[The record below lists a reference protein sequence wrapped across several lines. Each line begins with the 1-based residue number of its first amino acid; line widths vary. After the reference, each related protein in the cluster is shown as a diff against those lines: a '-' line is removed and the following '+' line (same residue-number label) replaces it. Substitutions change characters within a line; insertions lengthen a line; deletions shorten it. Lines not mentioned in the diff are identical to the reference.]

1 MQDAVEKILEGK
13 FNKNIHSLDFSSPV
27 IELNLHEGEDY
38 EGSFTISGP
47 ENEVTEGTVTSTRLK
62 MQCIT
67 DRFSGVRE
75 EIAYRFDAS
84 GMREGDTLKGE
95 FRIISNHGEY
105 YIPYDVNIVAGVL
118 NSELGAIKN
127 LFHFANLARTNWDE
141 AVKLFYSRDFER
153 VFDGVDR
160 QYYGI
165 YRGLSLGAKRQ
176 QNVEEFLLE
185 IRKKQKVEFLLEKTQ
200 IRIEDP
206 RDMEENRLVINRNGW
221 GFSELSIE
229 KDGDFIVLEKDV
241 VREEDFLGNTCR
253 LPFYISAK
261 GLHGGR
267 NYGSIRLYNPYVE
280 LTASITVISK
290 SVLVKIPGIRMQKK
304 HKIAELMQYY
314 EAFRIKKI
322 SAASWLKKTEQ
333 LLDELIQIDN
343 YDISLKLF
351 RAQIFI
357 TEERYNE
364 AEWHLN
370 QVSEAVEENF
380 EPAVYCYYLYLTTLL
395 GKSDI
400 YTDEAAGQVE
410 RIYAQNSDNWR
421 IAWLLLYLSE
431 EYIKSPSRKWLILE
445 EQFRQGCK
453 SPVLYIEA
461 WSLVAA
467 NPALLMRLDDFEMQV
482 LHYAAKKELI
492 TSEAIIQIVYL
503 AQKMKNYSARLF
515 EILKACYRAF
525 PGNEVLQA
533 ICALLIKGNV
543 TNDES
548 FPWYEKG
555 IEKEL
560 RITRL
565 YEHYMMSLNLEE
577 DKEIPRIV
585 LMYFAF
591 DSTLD
596 SLHNAYLYAYVH
608 RNKGQFPDLYEN
620 YREQIERFVV
630 FQILKG
636 RNNKYLAYL
645 YKNLINLNMLTE
657 ETARG
662 LSTVLFVQHLKVRRN
677 DIRKVI
683 VIYEKEKYET
693 VYSMT
698 GREVYIP
705 IYGSDCRLLLE
716 DAKGNR
722 YCREEEYTC
731 ERLLVPDQLA
741 AMIAPYVE
749 GSVHFDL
756 WLCGGEDNLSLV
768 TADNVMYMKR
778 LAASDQIL
786 DEVCQEIRMRLIDF
800 YYDSDRIQ
808 ELDEFLEKLSP
819 EQIDNRYF
827 AKVTRFIVLRG
838 MHEKA
843 FEWIKLRGAEG
854 VEAKTIM
861 RLCSRLLSMEGMEED
876 AAMTILISRAFK
888 AGKYDE
894 NLLEYLCRFFT
905 GTSKEMRDV
914 WKAAESF
921 GVDTYMLSE
930 RILIQMLYTGAF
942 LSERVEI
949 FRRYVSGGARSN
961 VELAV
966 LAQCSYD
973 YFVRGKQLDVFILE
987 DMLRAAERQEEIPFV
1002 CKLACVKYYA
1012 ENKKLVDEYISRYL
1026 LIFLREML
1034 AENKY
1039 FPFFREYADH
1049 IAFMRQFLDKTM
1061 IEYHVRDG
1069 NKAYI
1074 HYLLEKGESTGEEYI
1089 KEEMRDMFGGICV
1102 KQFVLFFG
1110 EHLQYYITEVEDG
1123 NEHLTESGTL
1133 SHNEAG
1139 SDEKE
1144 SRYTLLNDISIGRNL
1159 HDYDTMESL
1168 LREYFEKDFV
1178 VKELFHII

>member
-185 IRKKQKVEFLLEKTQ
+185 IRKKQKVEFLLEETQ

-410 RIYAQNSDNWR
+410 RI
-421 IAWLLLYLSE
+421 
-431 EYIKSPSRKWLILE
+431 
-445 EQFRQGCK
+445 
-453 SPVLYIEA
+453 
-461 WSLVAA
+461 
-467 NPALLMRLDDFEMQV
+467 
-482 LHYAAKKELI
+482 
-492 TSEAIIQIVYL
+492 
-503 AQKMKNYSARLF
+503 
-515 EILKACYRAF
+515 
-525 PGNEVLQA
+525 
-533 ICALLIKGNV
+533 
-543 TNDES
+543 
-548 FPWYEKG
+548 
-555 IEKEL
+555 
-560 RITRL
+560 
-565 YEHYMMSLNLEE
+565 
-577 DKEIPRIV
+577 
-585 LMYFAF
+585 
-591 DSTLD
+591 
-596 SLHNAYLYAYVH
+596 
-608 RNKGQFPDLYEN
+608 
-620 YREQIERFVV
+620 
-630 FQILKG
+630 
-636 RNNKYLAYL
+636 
-645 YKNLINLNMLTE
+645 
-657 ETARG
+657 
-662 LSTVLFVQHLKVRRN
+662 
-677 DIRKVI
+677 
-683 VIYEKEKYET
+683 
-693 VYSMT
+693 
-698 GREVYIP
+698 
-705 IYGSDCRLLLE
+705 
-716 DAKGNR
+716 
-722 YCREEEYTC
+722 
-731 ERLLVPDQLA
+731 
-741 AMIAPYVE
+741 
-749 GSVHFDL
+749 
-756 WLCGGEDNLSLV
+756 
-768 TADNVMYMKR
+768 
-778 LAASDQIL
+778 
-786 DEVCQEIRMRLIDF
+786 
-800 YYDSDRIQ
+800 
-808 ELDEFLEKLSP
+808 
-819 EQIDNRYF
+819 
-827 AKVTRFIVLRG
+827 
-838 MHEKA
+838 
-843 FEWIKLRGAEG
+843 
-854 VEAKTIM
+854 
-861 RLCSRLLSMEGMEED
+861 
-876 AAMTILISRAFK
+876 
-888 AGKYDE
+888 
-894 NLLEYLCRFFT
+894 
-905 GTSKEMRDV
+905 
-914 WKAAESF
+914 
-921 GVDTYMLSE
+921 
-930 RILIQMLYTGAF
+930 
-942 LSERVEI
+942 
-949 FRRYVSGGARSN
+949 
-961 VELAV
+961 
-966 LAQCSYD
+966 
-973 YFVRGKQLDVFILE
+973 
-987 DMLRAAERQEEIPFV
+987 
-1002 CKLACVKYYA
+1002 
-1012 ENKKLVDEYISRYL
+1012 
-1026 LIFLREML
+1026 
-1034 AENKY
+1034 
-1039 FPFFREYADH
+1039 
-1049 IAFMRQFLDKTM
+1049 
-1061 IEYHVRDG
+1061 
-1069 NKAYI
+1069 
-1074 HYLLEKGESTGEEYI
+1074 
-1089 KEEMRDMFGGICV
+1089 
-1102 KQFVLFFG
+1102 
-1110 EHLQYYITEVEDG
+1110 
-1123 NEHLTESGTL
+1123 
-1133 SHNEAG
+1133 
-1139 SDEKE
+1139 
-1144 SRYTLLNDISIGRNL
+1144 
-1159 HDYDTMESL
+1159 
-1168 LREYFEKDFV
+1168 
-1178 VKELFHII
+1178 